1 METEFAAMPITPAV
15 DFDDLLLLLPHEL
28 IGLAIVVGMLS
39 VAIGRNHFLSTVIST
54 AGMFAA
60 GVAAAVQL
68 YELTMG
74 AATTMVT
81 ALFVIDALS
90 ALFITLLTFSA
101 IGIAIM
107 SFAYF
112 HKLDDARDEFQLLL
126 SLATLGAIT
135 LVSSAHFITVVI
147 GLEMLSMA
155 LYGMIA
161 YPVHCSGW
169 TANSLESA
177 IKYLTLS
184 AVASATM
191 LFGMALIFAA
201 TGTLVFLEIAVSAGP
216 LFYIGLLMLFVGAAF
231 KLSLVPFH
239 LWTPD
244 VYQGSPLPAVAFL
257 ATLGKVAVAVFVIRL
272 FSQPQIGEIVAVST
286 VVALVAMASI
296 LAGNLLA
303 LRQTNLKRLLAYS
316 SIAHMGYL
324 LIAVLSISVPS
335 VSSGNATSSLALES
349 ALFYLLVYSLLS
361 LGAFGCAI
369 LVSSSEAEAAG
380 VEDYRGLFWRSPWLA
395 SALLVMVLGLA
406 GIPLT
411 AGFIAKFQVFFAAVS
426 ESQWELLGALVIGS
440 AVGLFYYLRVVYQML
455 MPVSET
461 DEPFALRVI
470 GFESLGVPVVIA
482 LLTLVVLWLGV
493 YPEPLFALIT
503 AASGF

>member
-1 METEFAAMPITPAV
+1 MEKEFAAMPITPAV

-426 ESQWELLGALVIGS
+426 DSQWELLGALVIGS

>member
-1 METEFAAMPITPAV
+1 MEKEFAAMPITPVV

>member
-1 METEFAAMPITPAV
+1 MEKEFAAMPITPAV

-39 VAIGRNHFLSTVIST
+39 VAIGRSHFLSTVIST

-335 VSSGNATSSLALES
+335 VSGGNATSSLALES

-426 ESQWELLGALVIGS
+426 DSQWELLGALVIGS

-470 GFESLGVPVVIA
+470 GFESIGVPVVIA

>member
-1 METEFAAMPITPAV
+1 MEKEFAAMPITPAV

-324 LIAVLSISVPS
+324 LIAVLSVSVPS

-426 ESQWELLGALVIGS
+426 DSQWELLGALVIGS

-455 MPVSET
+455 MPISET

>member
-1 METEFAAMPITPAV
+1 MEKEFAAMPITPAV

-28 IGLAIVVGMLS
+28 IGLAIVFGMLS

-244 VYQGSPLPAVAFL
+244 VYQGGPLPAVAFL

-303 LRQTNLKRLLAYS
+303 LRQTNL
-316 SIAHMGYL
+316 
-324 LIAVLSISVPS
+324 
-335 VSSGNATSSLALES
+335 
-349 ALFYLLVYSLLS
+349 
-361 LGAFGCAI
+361 
-369 LVSSSEAEAAG
+369 
-380 VEDYRGLFWRSPWLA
+380 
-395 SALLVMVLGLA
+395 
-406 GIPLT
+406 
-411 AGFIAKFQVFFAAVS
+411 
-426 ESQWELLGALVIGS
+426 
-440 AVGLFYYLRVVYQML
+440 
-455 MPVSET
+455 
-461 DEPFALRVI
+461 
-470 GFESLGVPVVIA
+470 
-482 LLTLVVLWLGV
+482 
-493 YPEPLFALIT
+493 
-503 AASGF
+503 